1 MAIEI
6 NNNTVIRLIVRRGSQ
21 SDLDFATLAQGE
33 LGYAVDTKRLFIGMN
48 NSQGIAGVTVAGN
61 KYLGAVPR
69 GSIQNAFYGDYVFDT
84 ASRRLYVYDTAA
96 SSSWVDV
103 SPDQVS
109 VASDA
114 LSANNNVITFNPDY
128 LNASNNTVRIG
139 KYDDSISSLAA
150 TLVSRGQVL
159 ILPVTGNT
167 NNISLSANQT
177 RGLITLPGS
186 DSVINLGT
194 SGSIVGTDTINLSTN
209 GTNGDKNFI
218 IKNGLRNAAMSAA
231 SASPSFVLSGG
242 CVKVEQLVCTNDLVV
257 QGLVFCTATAILS
270 SVSSV
275 VIDITDVQT
284 APLTGLRVLDKN
296 TVHDQWL
303 CTMAGSTNTVFAAK
317 NLEDTSGFVG
327 INDSNRYLNS
337 NFTVSGNQY
346 YHGSTFTVATKTITL
361 SSSVT
366 VHGDLSATGD
376 IIGFTAS
383 DERLKNNVTP
393 IANALKKLLALKGVE
408 FDWAAVDTMPRT
420 GHDVGLI
427 AQDVIKQVP
436 EAVGTRHDGYYGVYY
451 EKIIPLLVE
460 AIRELDSKIK

>member
-69 GSIQNAFYGDYVFDT
+69 ASIQNAFYGDYVYDT
-84 ASRRLYVYDTAA
+84 VNRRLYVYDTAA
-96 SSSWVDV
+96 SASWVDV
-103 SPDQVS
+103 SPDPLQVS
-109 VASDA
+109 VVGPA
-114 LSANNNVITFNPDY
+114 LSANNNTITFDPNY
-128 LNASNNTVRIG
+128 LTALNEHTIFIG
-139 KYDDSISSLAA
+139 EYGSGLIIPNS
-150 TLVSRGQVL
+150 TLVSRGPVS
-159 ILPVTGNT
+159 ILPSAGGG

-177 RGLITLPGS
+177 RGLIDLSGTG
-186 DSVINLGT
+186 SVINLGT
-194 SGSIVGTDTINLSTN
+194 SGIIAGTKTITLCTS
-209 GTNGDKNFI
+209 DVKKFI
-218 IKNGLRNAAMSAA
+218 IKNGST
-231 SASPSFVLSGG
+231 SDFITVVSSSPSFEFEGG
-242 CVKVEQLVCTNDLVV
+242 CVKVKHLVCTNDLVV
-257 QGLVFCTATAILS
+257 EGSITTSSNTTLS
-270 SVSSV
+270 STSSV
-275 VIDITDVQT
+275 FIDITTVQT
-284 APLTGLRVLDKN
+284 TPFTGLNVIDNN
-296 TVHDQWL
+296 TVSNQWL
-303 CTMAGSTNTVFAAK
+303 CVMGGGNENPVFAAK
-317 NLEDTSGFVG
+317 KDSGSFVG
-327 INDSNRYLNS
+327 INDSKRYNNS

-346 YHGSTFTVATKTITL
+346 YHGSNFTVATQTITL

-376 IIGFTAS
+376 IVGFTTS

-408 FDWAAVDTMPRT
+408 FDWATVDTMPRT

-427 AQDVIKQVP
+427 AQDVLKQVP